1 MTTLR
6 INRAPVL
13 TLWAAVVAEQIGLP
27 HETALTA
34 GQAVAGMTAHAKG
47 VRLGIYAETSD
58 GKPKP
63 VPAKPEGATGSVKDF
78 LLLGRL
84 VHIADTNHGPRAI
97 NKGELGKPDAV
108 EKYVR
113 SKFGEHLDA
122 TRKAMQAL
130 AATLPPNEL
139 NAKAF
144 YLYEQFRPEVPSDEK
159 GWGAQ
164 GVLDIAR
171 IVELARKP

>member
-63 VPAKPEGATGSVKDF
+63 ALAKPEGATGGVKDF
-78 LLLGRL
+78 LLLGRI
-84 VHIADTNHGPRAI
+84 VHIVDTKDGPRAI
-97 NKGELGKPDAV
+97 NKGELGKPAAV
-108 EKYVR
+108 EKYLR

-122 TRKAMQAL
+122 TRMAMQAL
-130 AATLPPNEL
+130 AATLPPKEL

-144 YLYEQFRPEVPSDEK
+144 HLYEQFRPEVPSDEK
-159 GWGAQ
+159 GWGAK

-171 IVELARKP
+171 IMELSGRR

>member
-13 TLWAAVVAEQIGLP
+13 TLWAAVVAERIGLA

-34 GQAVAGMTAHAKG
+34 GHAVAGMTAHAKG

-63 VPAKPEGATGSVKDF
+63 TPAKPEGATGSVKEF
-78 LLLGRL
+78 LLLGRI
-84 VHIADTNHGPRAI
+84 VHIAETKDGPRAI
-97 NKGELGKPDAV
+97 NKGEIGKPAAV
-108 EKYVR
+108 DKYLR

-122 TRKAMQAL
+122 ARMAMQAL
-130 AATLPPNEL
+130 AATLPPKEL

-144 YLYEQFRPEVPSDEK
+144 HVYEQFRPEVPSDEK
-159 GWGAQ
+159 GWGAK

-171 IVELARKP
+171 IFKLSGKA